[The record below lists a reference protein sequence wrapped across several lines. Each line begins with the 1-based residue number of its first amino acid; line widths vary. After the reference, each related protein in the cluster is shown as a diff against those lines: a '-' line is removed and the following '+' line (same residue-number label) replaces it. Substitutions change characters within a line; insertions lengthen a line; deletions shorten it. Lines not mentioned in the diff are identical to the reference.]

1 MPTPSRHASPPPAA
15 HLGWDARFTRLAR
28 EVSPRVMRLL
38 VPLGRECVAR
48 GINARIYHELA
59 DEGPSTT
66 LQAFSEQRIGRVTFR
81 LLDGWAAY
89 GQPAARLDVQL
100 YDEAHHLE
108 LGQGLARASEA
119 LTDDAEEL
127 WAAAGDWVDAQA
139 LGWAWVRLLVGPRA
153 R

>member
-1 MPTPSRHASPPPAA
+1 MPASPRSACLPPAA

-48 GINARIYHELA
+48 GIHARIYHQLA

-66 LQAFSEQRIGRVTFR
+66 LQAFSQQRIGRVTFR
-81 LLDGWAAY
+81 LLDGWAVY
-89 GQPAARLDVQL
+89 GQPLARLDVQL
-100 YDEAHHLE
+100 YDEAHQQE
-108 LGQGLARASEA
+108 LGEGLGRASDA
-119 LTDDAEEL
+119 LTDDVEEL
-127 WAAAGDWVDAQA
+127 WAAAGDWVDAEA
-139 LGWAWVRLLVGPRA
+139 LVGAWVQLLVGPRS